1 MIPYSRPS
9 HYSRTRDSSSSR
21 YYRFSSRNHQIL
33 GIPDQICCWVN
44 TRSIRTADAGSSR
57 CSGLVRAW
65 TDVRRCMPQS
75 RSFWLILVVNRQV
88 IVELLSCRADN
99 ALWRL
104 VAEATYHRAWT
115 FVSACRCRA
124 VKGIAVEWA
133 KERSSREFPQETH
146 DRLPLVGQAQHL
158 QQVRLVSTDD
168 RTIATSPRDKWRL
181 LPTFVST
188 MRCRSR

>member
-1 MIPYSRPS
+1 MLFSQSSAPDTAASNAPQAPIPFLHRVPPPTL
-9 HYSRTRDSSSSR
+9 RGE
-21 YYRFSSRNHQIL
+21 RNETST
-33 GIPDQICCWVN
+33 G
-44 TRSIRTADAGSSR
+44 SIRTADAGSSR
-57 CSGLVRAW
+57 CSGLARAW

-75 RSFWLILVVNRQV
+75 RSFWLILVVNRQ
-88 IVELLSCRADN
+88 INVELLSCRADN

-181 LPTFVST
+181 LSTFVST